1 MSKWQVINN
10 RHNRCNNRKSR
21 KCSFLIAYICIHSYL
36 KRMKMNLYMTDKRY
50 KETIHTDKNNYEY
63 TTITQDENKVRIY
76 TLKNGLKVFLAQNFD
91 APRIQTY
98 IPVRTGSNNDPSD
111 NTGLAHY
118 LEHMMFKGTSRL
130 GTQNWEK
137 EKVLL
142 DQISD
147 LYEQHKAEQDPEKK
161 KEIYTK
167 IDEVSQQASQYAIA
181 NEYDKVISSLGA
193 SGTNAHTWFDETVYK
208 NNIPNNELEKW
219 LKVEKERFSELT
231 LRLFHTELE
240 SVYEEFNRAQ
250 DNDSRLVN
258 YELMDALF
266 PTHPNGQQT
275 TLGKPEHLKNPSM
288 KAIHKYFDEYYVP
301 NNYAMVLVGDLDFEE
316 TIQLVDQY
324 FGAIP
329 YKELPKKTPIIEKP
343 LTEIVERTVKSPTT
357 PRTQLAWRTDS
368 YGSREAI
375 LADIIAN
382 ILSNRGEA
390 GLLDL
395 NINQTQRMLWAQ
407 AFSVG
412 LKEYGYF
419 SIVAVPKEMQTL
431 NEAKEMVLEQIEL
444 LKKGDFPDWMLP
456 AIINDFKLQRM
467 KTLETADGLAT
478 NLYDTYIKGRSWE
491 EELSEMDE
499 YSTVTKQEVVDFSN
513 EFFKDNYVLINK
525 EKGVNDKLLRVDNP
539 GITPIKINREAQ
551 SEFLQEI
558 LAEKTEDIQPE
569 FIDYQKEIKTTSVK
583 DKKLSFVKNK
593 YNEIAQAHFIFPFG
607 SDHDRDLGISTQVLQ
622 YLGTEKFSPEDLK
635 KEFFKIGVSNDFK
648 TSADQLLISLS
659 GLEENLEKGI
669 ELLQHWMHNVQPDQE
684 IYNQF
689 VETIL
694 ENREAVKKD
703 KNRIM
708 TALTNYT
715 KLGEFSR
722 FTDIISKEEL
732 ESSNV
737 EVFTDRMKKLFDY
750 PYQVFFYGKSFEN
763 FTNYI
768 EKYIETASLQIP
780 EPKKY
785 PEPETKGNVY
795 FMNYDM
801 VQMEM
806 SKIGRGNEVNTAN
819 FGKIN
824 VFNEYFGRGLSSI
837 VFQEIRE
844 SKSLAYS
851 AYVSY
856 AANSESGHPDYI
868 TTYIGTQP
876 DKLQIAV
883 DTMSELMNEL
893 PEVPIQFE
901 NARNAALKQIAST
914 RITRTTIFFNTLR
927 LKKIG
932 ISHDFRKD
940 IYQQIQSLKFDD
952 VNKFYQTEIKPVHFN
967 TAIIGKRENLNMEAV
982 NQMGEFKELT
992 LKDIFGH

>member
-1 MSKWQVINN
+1 MSL
-10 RHNRCNNRKSR
+10 
-21 KCSFLIAYICIHSYL
+21 F
-36 KRMKMNLYMTDKRY
+36 MTNGRY
-50 KETIHTDKNNYEY
+50 NETIHTDPNNYEY
-63 TTITQDENKVRIY
+63 ITISNDENKVRIY

-118 LEHMMFKGTSRL
+118 LEHMMFKGTSKI

-137 EKVLL
+137 ESELL
-142 DQISD
+142 HQISE
-147 LYEQHKAEQDPEKK
+147 LYEQHKAESDPEKK
-161 KEIYTK
+161 KAIYKK
-167 IDEVSQQASQYAIA
+167 IDEISQEASRYAIA

-193 SGTNAHTWFDETVYK
+193 TGTNAHTWFDETVYK

-219 LKVEKERFSELT
+219 LKVEKERFSEMV

-301 NNYAMVLVGDLDFEE
+301 NNYAVVLVGDLDFEE

-324 FGAIP
+324 FGEIP
-329 YKELPKKTPIIEKP
+329 YRELPKKTPVIEKP
-343 LTEIVERTVKSPTT
+343 ITEIVKRTVKSPTT
-357 PRTQLAWRTDS
+357 PRVQLAWRTES
-368 YGSREAI
+368 YGTKESI

-390 GLLDL
+390 GLMDL
-395 NINQTQRMLWAQ
+395 NINQTQKLLWGQ

-412 LKEYGYF
+412 LKQYGYF
-419 SIVAVPKEMQTL
+419 SIVAVPKETQTL
-431 NEAKEMVLEQIEL
+431 DEAKELVLEQIEL
-444 LKKGDFPDWMLP
+444 VKKGDFPDWMLP

-478 NLYDTYIKGRSWE
+478 NLYDTYIKGRTWE
-491 EELSEMDE
+491 QELNEMDE
-499 YSTVTKQEVVDFSN
+499 YAGFTKEDVISFAN
-513 EFFKDNYVLINK
+513 EFFKDNYVIVYK
-525 EKGVNDKLLRVDNP
+525 EKGINDKLIRVENP
-539 GITPIKINREAQ
+539 GITPVKINREAQ
-551 SEFLQEI
+551 SEFLQQI
-558 LAEKTEDIQPE
+558 LAEKTEDITPE
-569 FIDYQKEIKTTSVK
+569 FIDYQKKIKTDIIK

-593 YNEIAQAHFIFPFG
+593 YNDIAQVHFIFPFG
-607 SDHDRDLGISTQVLQ
+607 SDHDRDWGISTQILQ
-622 YLGTEKFSPEDLK
+622 YLGTDRFSPEDLK

-648 TSADQLLISLS
+648 TTNDQLLVSLS

-669 ELLQHWMHNVQPDQE
+669 ELLQHWMYDVKPDQE
-684 IYNQF
+684 IYSQF
-689 VETIL
+689 VETVL
-694 ENREAVKKD
+694 ENRTAVKKD
-703 KNRIM
+703 KGRIM
-708 TALTNYT
+708 SALTNYT

-732 ESSNV
+732 ESSAI
-737 EVFTDRMKKLFDY
+737 EVFTDRMKNLFRF
-750 PYQVFFYGKSFEN
+750 PYQIFFYGKDFERFTAYIGKYTENESF
-763 FTNYI
+763 
-768 EKYIETASLQIP
+768 SIP
-780 EPKKY
+780 EPKQY
-785 PEPETKGNVY
+785 PEPETIGNVY
-795 FMNYDM
+795 FTNYDM

-806 SKIGRGNEVNTAN
+806 SKVGKGHSVNIEN

-856 AANSESGHPDYI
+856 APNSELNHPDYI

-883 DTMSELMNEL
+883 DTMLELMSEL
-893 PEVPIQFE
+893 PEVPSQFE

-914 RITRTTIFFNTLR
+914 RITRTNIFFNTLR
-927 LKKIG
+927 LKKLNIH
-932 ISHDFRKD
+932 HDFRKD
-940 IYQQIQSLKFDD
+940 IYQQIENLRFDD
-952 VNKFYQTEIKPVHFN
+952 LKQFYNTDIKPIHFN
-967 TAIIGKRENLNMEAV
+967 TAIIGKKENLNREAV
-982 NQMGEFKELT
+982 DQMGTFKEVS

>member
-1 MSKWQVINN
+1 MI
-10 RHNRCNNRKSR
+10 
-21 KCSFLIAYICIHSYL
+21 
-36 KRMKMNLYMTDKRY
+36 DKRY
-50 KETIHTDKNNYEY
+50 RETIHTDENNYEY
-63 TTITQDENKVRIY
+63 ITIAQDENKVRIY

-118 LEHMMFKGTSRL
+118 LEHMMFKGTSKL

-137 EKVLL
+137 ESKLL
-142 DQISD
+142 NQISD
-147 LYEQHKAEQDPEKK
+147 LYEQHKAEQDVKKK
-161 KEIYTK
+161 KEIYKK
-167 IDEVSQQASQYAIA
+167 IDEISQEASQYAIA

-193 SGTNAHTWFDETVYK
+193 TNTNAHTWFDETVYK

-219 LKVEKERFSELT
+219 LKVEKERFSEMV

-301 NNYAMVLVGDLDFEE
+301 NNYAMVLVGDLDFEK

-324 FGAIP
+324 FGTIP
-329 YKELPKKTPIIEKP
+329 YKGLPKKTPVIEKP
-343 LTEIVERTVKSPTT
+343 ITEIVKRTVKSPTVG
-357 PRTQLAWRTDS
+357 RVQLAWRTDS
-368 YGSREAI
+368 YGTKEAM
-375 LADIIAN
+375 LADVIAN

-395 NINQTQRMLWAQ
+395 NINQTQKMLWAQ

-412 LKEYGYF
+412 LKQYGYF
-419 SIVAVPKEMQTL
+419 SLLAVPKETQTL
-431 NEAKEMVLEQIEL
+431 DEARDMVLEQIEL
-444 LKKGDFPDWMLP
+444 VKKGEFPDWMLP

-467 KTLETADGLAT
+467 KALETADGLAT
-478 NLYDTYIKGRSWE
+478 NLYDTYIKDRTWE
-491 EELSEMDE
+491 EELNEME
-499 YSTVTKQEVVDFSN
+499 VYSQFTKQKVVDFAN
-513 EFFKDNYVLINK
+513 EFFKDNYVIIYK

-539 GITPIKINREAQ
+539 GITPIKINRDAQ
-551 SEFLQEI
+551 SEFLKEI
-558 LAEKTEDIQPE
+558 LAEKTENIKPE
-569 FIDYQKEIKTTSVK
+569 FIDYQKEIST
-583 DKKLSFVKNK
+583 DFINGKKISFVKNK
-593 YNEIAQAHFIFPFG
+593 YNDIAQVYFIFPFG
-607 SDHDRDLGISTQVLQ
+607 SDNDRELGMSTQVLQ
-622 YLGTEKFSPEDLK
+622 YLGTGKFSPEDLK

-648 TSADQLLISLS
+648 TTQDQLLISLS
-659 GLEENLEKGI
+659 GLEENIEKGI
-669 ELLQHWMHNVQPDQE
+669 ELLQHWLSDVLPNQE
-684 IYNQF
+684 IYSQF

-694 ENREAVKKD
+694 ENREAAKKD

-708 TALTNYT
+708 TALSTYAKLENY
-715 KLGEFSR
+715 SR
-722 FTDIISKEEL
+722 FKDVISKEEL
-732 ESSNV
+732 QNSKV
-737 EVFTDRMKKLFDY
+737 EEFTDRMKKLFKFS
-750 PYQVFFYGKSFEN
+750 YQVFFYGKN
-763 FTNYI
+763 FDAFKNYI
-768 EKYIETASLQIP
+768 RKYIEPESLEIP
-780 EPKKY
+780 EPKLY
-785 PEPETKGNVY
+785 SQPETGGKVY
-795 FMNYDM
+795 FINYDM

-806 SKIGRGNEVNTAN
+806 TKVGKGHNVNTEN

-856 AANSESGHPDYI
+856 AANAELGQPDYV

-876 DKLQIAV
+876 DKLQVAV
-883 DTMSELMNEL
+883 DTMNDLMDEL
-893 PEVPIQFE
+893 PEVTTQFE
-901 NARNAALKQIAST
+901 NAKNAALKQIAST
-914 RITRTTIFFNTLR
+914 RITRTNIFFNTLK

-940 IYQQIQSLKFDD
+940 IYEQIQRLNFDEIK
-952 VNKFYQTEIKPVHFN
+952 KFYQTEIKPLHFN
-967 TAIIGKRENLNMEAV
+967 TAIIGKKENLNMEAV
-982 NQMGEFKELT
+982 SKMGTFKEVT
-992 LKDIFGH
+992 LEEIFGY

>member
-1 MSKWQVINN
+1 
-10 RHNRCNNRKSR
+10 
-21 KCSFLIAYICIHSYL
+21 
-36 KRMKMNLYMTDKRY
+36 MNLDMIDRRY
-50 KETIHTDKNNYEY
+50 KETIHTDSNNYEY
-63 TTITQDENKVRIY
+63 ITVTHDENKVRIY

-118 LEHMMFKGTSRL
+118 LEHMMFKGTSKI

-147 LYEQHKAEQDPEKK
+147 LYEQHKAEQNPEKK
-161 KEIYTK
+161 KEIYKK
-167 IDEVSQQASQYAIA
+167 IDEISQEASQYAIA
-181 NEYDKVISSLGA
+181 NEYDKIISSLGA

-219 LKVEKERFSELT
+219 LKVEKERFSEMV

-258 YELMDALF
+258 DSLMEALF

-301 NNYAMVLVGDLDFEE
+301 NNYAIVLVGDLDFEE
-316 TIQLVDQY
+316 TVKLVDQY
-324 FGAIP
+324 FGSIP
-329 YKELPKKTPIIEKP
+329 YKELPKKEAIVEQPM
-343 LTEIVERTVKSPTT
+343 TEIVERTVYSPTT
-357 PRTQLAWRTDS
+357 PRIQLAWRTDS
-368 YGSREAI
+368 YGSKEAM
-375 LADIIAN
+375 LADVVAN

-395 NINQTQRMLWAQ
+395 HINQTQKMLWAQ
-407 AFSVG
+407 AYSLG
-412 LKEYGYF
+412 LKNYGFF
-419 SIVAVPKEMQTL
+419 SIVAVPKENQTL
-431 NEAKEMVLEQIEL
+431 LEAREMVLEQIEL
-444 LKKGDFPDWMLP
+444 VKKGDFPDWMLP

-467 KTLETADGLAT
+467 KALETAGGLAN
-478 NLYDTYIKGRSWE
+478 NLYDTYIKGRTWE
-491 EELSEMDE
+491 QELNEMDE
-499 YSTVTKQEVVDFSN
+499 YAEITRQEVIAFAND
-513 EFFKDNYVLINK
+513 FFKDNYVVVNK
-525 EKGVNDKLLRVDNP
+525 EKGVNEKLLRVDNP
-539 GITPIKINREAQ
+539 GITAIKINRDAQ
-551 SEFLQEI
+551 SEFLKEI
-558 LAEKTEDIQPE
+558 VNEKTEDIQPE
-569 FIDYQKEIKTTSVK
+569 FIDYQKEITTDVVK
-583 DKKLSFVKNK
+583 DKKISFVKNK
-593 YNEIAQAHFIFPFG
+593 YNEIAQVHFIFPFG
-607 SDHDRDLGISTQVLQ
+607 SDNDRELGISTQILQ

-635 KEFFKIGVSNDFK
+635 KEFFKIGITNDFK
-648 TSADQLLISLS
+648 TTSDQLHISLS
-659 GLEENLEKGI
+659 GLEENMKEGI
-669 ELLQHWMHNVQPDQE
+669 ELLQHWMKNVQPDQE

-694 ENREAVKKD
+694 ENREAGKKD

-715 KLGEFSR
+715 KLGKGSR
-722 FTDIISKEEL
+722 FLDFLSKEEL
-732 ESSNV
+732 ENTKV
-737 EVFTDRMKKLFDY
+737 EDFTERIKSLFKFQ
-750 PYQVFFYGKSFEN
+750 YQIFFYGKDFEK
-763 FTNYI
+763 FKQEI
-768 EKYIETASLQIP
+768 EGFIETQSRTIP
-780 EPKKY
+780 DPKKY
-785 PEPETKGNVY
+785 PEPETVGNVY
-795 FMNYDM
+795 FTNYDM

-806 SKIGRGNEVNTAN
+806 SKIGKGHHVNTEN

-856 AANSESGHPDYI
+856 SPNAEIGHPDYI
-868 TTYIGTQP
+868 TTYVGTQP

-883 DTMSELMNEL
+883 DTMTELMDEL
-893 PEVPIQFE
+893 PEVTTQFE
-901 NARNAALKQIAST
+901 NAKNAALKQIAST
-914 RITRTTIFFNTLR
+914 RITRTNIFFNTLK
-927 LKKIG
+927 LQKLG
-932 ISHDFRKD
+932 ITHDFRKD
-940 IYQQIQSLKFDD
+940 IYTQIESLTFDEI
-952 VNKFYQTEIKPVHFN
+952 KQFYQTAIKPVQFN
-967 TAIIGKRENLNMEAV
+967 TAIIGKKENLNLEAV
-982 NQMGEFKELT
+982 EQMGSFKEVDLEE
-992 LKDIFGH
+992 IFGY